1 VGDEKMITEED
12 FSMDELVKKL
22 KKPEMGAIVT
32 FLGVV
37 RDEGVRGMEIEVY
50 DEMAAEE
57 LAKLER
63 DALVKFEVEA
73 VEIVHRK
80 GSLKVGENIVVILVG
95 AKHRKEAFMA
105 CEYLIDELKERVPIW
120 KKELDEKSEQN

>member
-1 VGDEKMITEED
+1 MITEED

>member
-1 VGDEKMITEED
+1 MITEED
-12 FSMDELVKKL
+12 FSMDELVKNL

-37 RDEGVRGMEIEVY
+37 RDEGIRGMEVDVY
-50 DEMAAEE
+50 DEMADEE
-57 LAKLER
+57 LTRLER
-63 DALVKFEVEA
+63 DALEKFEVEA

-95 AKHRKEAFMA
+95 AKHRKDAFVA

-120 KKELDEKSEQN
+120 KKELNEKSAQN

>member
-1 VGDEKMITEED
+1 MITEED

-37 RDEGVRGMEIEVY
+37 RDEGIRGMEVDVY
-50 DEMAAEE
+50 DEMADEE

-63 DALVKFEVEA
+63 DALEKFEVEA

-120 KKELDEKSEQN
+120 KKELDEKSAQN

>member
-37 RDEGVRGMEIEVY
+37 RDEGIRGMEVDVY
-50 DEMAAEE
+50 DEMADEE

-63 DALVKFEVEA
+63 DALEKFEVEA

-95 AKHRKEAFMA
+95 AKHRKNAFMA

-120 KKELDEKSEQN
+120 KKELKGEGERI

>member
-1 VGDEKMITEED
+1 MITEED

-37 RDEGVRGMEIEVY
+37 RDEGIRGMEVDVY
-50 DEMAAEE
+50 DEMADEE

-63 DALVKFEVEA
+63 DALEKFEVEA

-95 AKHRKEAFMA
+95 AKHRKDAFMA

>member
-1 VGDEKMITEED
+1 MITEDD

-37 RDEGVRGMEIEVY
+37 RDEGIRGMEVDVY
-50 DEMAAEE
+50 DEMADEE

-63 DALVKFEVEA
+63 DALEKFEVEA

-80 GSLKVGENIVVILVG
+80 GSLKIGENIVVILVG
-95 AKHRKEAFMA
+95 AKHRKDAFMA

-120 KKELDEKSEQN
+120 KKELDGKSVQN

>member
-1 VGDEKMITEED
+1 MITEED

-37 RDEGVRGMEIEVY
+37 RDEGIRGMEVDVY
-50 DEMAAEE
+50 DEMADEE

-63 DALVKFEVEA
+63 DALEKFEVEA

-95 AKHRKEAFMA
+95 AKHRKNAFMA

-120 KKELDEKSEQN
+120 KKELKGEGERI